1 MCRALRRAGRGVLKG
16 GGSTRGPEGRGAG
29 GHSVTFEERGV
40 AVDGGE
46 RGEDA

>member
-16 GGSTRGPEGRGAG
+16 GGSARSPEGRGAG
-29 GHSVTFEERGV
+29 GSSATFEERGV

>member
-1 MCRALRRAGRGVLKG
+1 MCRVLRRAGRGVLKG

-29 GHSVTFEERGV
+29 DNSATFEERGV
-40 AVDGGE
+40 AADGGE